1 MKSILFKITAL
12 LLLCSQQLQAG
23 RIYDE
28 FEDISKIK
36 WIGNYK
42 IVAGGTDDWAKRAG
56 DIYRLSLDNPSDWAF
71 LVYELPENEIAK
83 EVIIDYYSPSGLRP
97 TLAVKNPAGVETKY
111 VEGWDNGYPD
121 ITDNGNGIY
130 RCVLKDELIPE
141 DAVQV
146 AVYLDAQSDIELLR
160 NVVYYGEE
168 YQAPDYNAETNY
180 YRAQKLLEK
189 ASRGENLTI
198 GVVGGSMTAGAN
210 AEPMATNCYGA
221 RLKAWFEKQYSI
233 NVDLINI
240 GIGST
245 NSYFGCIRA
254 EEKLLRYNP
263 DLIVIE
269 YAVNDQLDDVYL
281 EFYEGLIRKCWKNPG
296 EPAVVSLM
304 LCTQAGISRIERQ
317 VPIAQHYNL
326 PIVSYSD
333 AIKEE
338 IIAGEKTWSDYYRTS
353 TLSGGDGI
361 HPNTAA
367 HQKIADLIAARLSKS
382 TDASNAGRMESM
394 PAPMYSNALEDAFY
408 LSEKDITPT
417 ISGNWQDGG
426 SIWDFGTGKGW
437 RSETAGSELQFKFN
451 GTAVAV
457 TYWKRPASENFGT
470 AQIWVDDK
478 SPVTIDGSNGEHIDQ
493 LLLKDLGIGEHILHI
508 KLLEDKKFE
517 VVCIAVSGE
526 RSCWN
531 GSFQLENIA
540 TCLKINADGKSVS
553 MSDTGS
559 DFTVSETSDG
569 YICFKCDN
577 SYLSANE
584 DGSTELKPDLDTS
597 AKFMYV
603 DKGEKA
609 AIRAIANGKYLSQAR
624 NSVTA
629 TSTELSENEYFVFTS
644 STSGISDI
652 ESSAIGCHTAAGRII
667 VRNATGHRLE
677 IFDLS
682 GRLLHRQLIS
692 ANPTNIPFAKGHY
705 LVHVGDKSF
714 KCNL

>member
-56 DIYRLSLDNPSDWAF
+56 DIYRLALDNPSDWAF
-71 LVYELPENEIAK
+71 LVYELPENEIVK
-83 EVIIDYYSPSGLRP
+83 EIIIDYYSPSGLRP

-160 NVVYYGEE
+160 NVVYYGEG
-168 YQAPDYNAETNY
+168 YQTPDYNAETNY

-210 AEPMATNCYGA
+210 AEPMATNCYGV
-221 RLKAWFEKQYSI
+221 RLKTWFEKQYSI

-296 EPAVVSLM
+296 EPAVISLM

-367 HQKIADLIAARLSKS
+367 HQKIADLIAARLGKNA
-382 TDASNAGRMESM
+382 DASNAGRMESM
-394 PAPMYSNALEDAFY
+394 PAPMYSNVLEDAFY

-478 SPVTIDGSNGEHIDQ
+478 TPVTIDGSNGEHIDQ
-493 LLLKDLGIGEHILHI
+493 LLLKDLGVGEHILHI

-540 TCLKINADGKSVS
+540 TRLKINADGKSVS

-584 DGSTELKPDLDTS
+584 DGSIELKPNFDTS

-609 AIRAIANGKYLSQAR
+609 AIRAIANGKYLSQAG
-624 NSVTA
+624 NSITA

-652 ESSAIGCHTAAGRII
+652 ESPAIGCHTAAGRII

-682 GRLLHRQLIS
+682 GRLQHRQLIS
-692 ANPTNIPFAKGHY
+692 ANPTNIPLAKGYY
-705 LVHVGDKSF
+705 LVHIGDKSF
-714 KCNL
+714 KCSL